1 MGTMMT
7 RWMTRIRRLLTT
19 RKCKACGER
28 YRRKLPYC
36 PTCKTLPGHDGID
49 RGGGDWPGAGPIN
62 VGG

>member
-1 MGTMMT
+1 MTM
-7 RWMTRIRRLLTT
+7 RWTERIRQLLTT

-49 RGGGDWPGAGPIN
+49 RGRGDWPGAGPMMP
-62 VGG
+62 GA